1 MRNAMTVQG
10 AVFDVILQISDN
22 ANSLSDIIPLLD
34 VVILQLLL
42 LIGKRFSG
50 KSHVENK
57 QHVKSFRY
65 FLTLLCKKEY
75 ESYKFC

>member
-1 MRNAMTVQG
+1 MTVQG

-42 LIGKRFSG
+42 
-50 KSHVENK
+50 
-57 QHVKSFRY
+57 
-65 FLTLLCKKEY
+65 
-75 ESYKFC
+75 